1 MDFHVLGPLE
11 VSHDG
16 APVRIG
22 SGMQRRLLALL
33 LLHGGDPVPAERMV
47 DVLWEGEPP
56 PSAPQG
62 LHTYVSRLRRLL
74 GDGAPIESDAHGYRL
89 RVEDEE
95 LDARRFEHLVATARE
110 RLAGEPAR
118 AAAGFAEALALWR
131 GPAYAEVADT
141 DIARPEAVRLDEL
154 RLAATEDLFAAR
166 LAVDD
171 TGLVAD
177 LEAFATAS
185 PLRER
190 PHAQLMTALSR
201 AGRQTEALE
210 VFHRLRRRLADEAGL
225 DPSPALQ
232 QLQEDILRQASG
244 VTPAPAGGHPLADG
258 SEVHAG
264 HAPVTWPPGNLPR
277 PVTSFLGRRHETE
290 AVCRLLERGRL
301 VTLTGVG
308 GVGKTRLALRAAS
321 TVAENYPDGAWW
333 CELAPADPAA
343 VGHTVADAL
352 SLQPQSG
359 RSVGEAIVDAL
370 ASKRL
375 LLVLDNCEHVAQASA
390 QLVEHIVRHCPEAT
404 ILATSRQPLAVD
416 GEQVWAV
423 PPLALPSDRAA
434 DHADAP
440 SAQLFYDRA
449 RAHRADFVADEPTA
463 LAVADICRQLD
474 GLPLAIELAAAL
486 VPALEPAEIARR
498 LGHRFRLLTHGPRH
512 DPRHRSLAAVV
523 DWSYQLLE
531 PDEQRLFERLAV
543 FTGGFTLD
551 AAEGTCADEDLPAER
566 VAGLLAGLVSRS
578 MVGVDRDSR
587 PTRYHLL
594 ETLRQYAEQQLAQ
607 RGAQPSMR
615 ARHAAW
621 FVDLAERAD
630 VDVRGRDEAEA
641 VARLEAELAN
651 LRAAH
656 RWAIE
661 HHDADLALRLAAALY
676 VYARFRMRDE
686 VFTWAQQAAALPSAT
701 GHRLRPLVWGVAAH
715 GISNRGELARA
726 RELAEQAISA
736 ASEPHGL
743 FVPLRV
749 LASTALYEGR
759 LDDCRRLCDEAIT
772 AADRD
777 GDTYFVHW
785 MAMHRVLTLVYGGQ
799 REEALQAALAQREI
813 AEQVG
818 NPSQRAWTRY
828 GHAEACGDAD
838 SETALR
844 LLEEVIELAE
854 PVRGH
859 FLVGVARVAITSL
872 LARHRSPREALSSFP
887 DLIGHWRR
895 LGDWTHQWTTLRNL
909 VPLLV
914 RLGADEP
921 AALLSGA
928 LRAADTGGP
937 AYGDDA
943 VRLAE
948 ADEALIAR
956 LGADTFHALVE
967 RGGAMGGEE
976 AITLARTS
984 ISEILA
990 ATTDATSERTPRS
1003 RPREAATGP
1012 GSPAG

>member
-11 VSHDG
+11 VSHEG

-22 SGMQRRLLALL
+22 SRMQRRLLALL
-33 LLHGGDPVPAERMV
+33 LLHGGDPVPAERMI
-47 DVLWEGEPP
+47 DVLWDGEPP

-74 GDGAPIESDAHGYRL
+74 GDGAPIESDAHGYQL
-89 RVEDEE
+89 RVEDDR
-95 LDARRFEHLVATARE
+95 LDARRFERLVATARE
-110 RLAGEPAR
+110 RLAEEPTH

-131 GPAYAEVADT
+131 GPAYAEVADS
-141 DIARPEAVRLDEL
+141 DLVRPEAVRLDEL

-166 LAVDD
+166 VAIDD

-177 LEAFATAS
+177 LEAFTTAN

-210 VFHRLRRRLADEAGL
+210 VFHRLRGRLADEAGL

-232 QLQEDILRQASG
+232 RLQEDILRQAPDTTPVAARSDEQSS
-244 VTPAPAGGHPLADG
+244 PAP
-258 SEVHAG
+258 S
-264 HAPVTWPPGNLPR
+264 PGNLPR

-321 TVAENYPDGAWW
+321 RVAEDYPDGAWW
-333 CELAPADPAA
+333 CELAPADPDA

-352 SLQPQSG
+352 SLQQQSS
-359 RSVGEAIVDAL
+359 RSVGETIVDAL
-370 ASKRL
+370 AGKRL
-375 LLVLDNCEHVAQASA
+375 LLVLDNCEHVARASA
-390 QLVEHIVRHCPEAT
+390 QLVEHIVRHCPEVT

-423 PPLALPSDRAA
+423 PPLPLPSDRTA
-434 DHADAP
+434 DHADAAA
-440 SAQLFYDRA
+440 AQLFHDRA
-449 RAHRADFVADEPTA
+449 RAHRADFVADEPNA

-531 PDEQRLFERLAV
+531 SDEQRLFDRLAV
-543 FTGGFTLD
+543 FTGGFTLT
-551 AAEGTCADEDLPAER
+551 AAEGVCIDEDLPAER
-566 VAGLLAGLVSRS
+566 IAGLLAGLVSRS
-578 MVGVDRDSR
+578 MVGVDRGSR

-594 ETLRQYAEQQLAQ
+594 ETLRQYAEHQLAE
-607 RGAQPSMR
+607 RGEQMVLR

-621 FVDLAERAD
+621 FVELAERAD
-630 VDVRGRDEAEA
+630 VEVRGRDEAEA

-651 LRAAH
+651 LRTAH

-686 VFTWAQQAAALPSAT
+686 VFAWAQQAAELPSAV

-715 GISNRGELARA
+715 GISNRGELSRA
-726 RELAEQAISA
+726 HELAEQAIAA
-736 ASEPHGL
+736 ASEPYGL

-749 LASTALYEGR
+749 LATTALYEGR

-772 AADRD
+772 AAHRD

-813 AEQVG
+813 AEPVG

-838 SETALR
+838 PETALQ

-854 PVRGH
+854 PVRSH
-859 FLVGVARVAITSL
+859 FLIGVARVAITSL
-872 LARHRSPREALSSFP
+872 LARHRSARDALSSFP

-948 ADEALIAR
+948 ADETLTAR
-956 LGADTFHALVE
+956 LGADAFHALVE

-976 AITLARTS
+976 AITLAQRS
-984 ISEILA
+984 ISEIRDGPA
-990 ATTDATSERTPRS
+990 PAVATEDGDSHPR
-1003 RPREAATGP
+1003 
-1012 GSPAG
+1012 